1 MKDNKETIKFF
12 NEINNFSQEKV
23 IQGDIEKEQKEE
35 DLKKYQDF
43 DNLRKKTGLDY
54 SFVQEYITSDNIETL
69 KNDMNKKWSEGR
81 KNIQK

>member
-12 NEINNFSQEKV
+12 DEINNFSQEKV

-43 DNLRKKTGLDY
+43 DNLRKKTRLDY
-54 SFVQEYITSDNIETL
+54 SFVQEYITSDHIETL